1 MEISTKFTI
10 GAAVL
15 YKNKRYRIEKIIIGK
30 DKVVK
35 YEIIPFF
42 AWLQENPNI
51 EPRVVKQDSLKRCTD
66 GILEPDEKKYLE
78 DVLRPYE
85 NEDIEV
91 VKVGNLLN
99 GYEYLYIEIG
109 PQNRIGSKNMYLPHF
124 LPNTVYKGMSIDY
137 KYSKE
142 ELGLFKEVKDN
153 E

>member
-1 MEISTKFTI
+1 MEISTQFCI
-10 GAAVL
+10 GGSVAYRHER
-15 YKNKRYRIEKIIIGK
+15 YKIEKIIIGK

-35 YEIIPFF
+35 YEISPFTSNTHNNSKT
-42 AWLQENPNI
+42 LIVNGNQ
-51 EPRVVKQDSLKRCTD
+51 LKKCSG
-66 GILEPDEKKYLE
+66 GILEPDEKEYLE
-78 DVLRPYE
+78 NVLRPYE

-142 ELGLFKEVKDN
+142 ELGLFKEVKNN

>member
-15 YKNKRYRIEKIIIGK
+15 YKNKRYRIEKIIMGK

-35 YEIIPFF
+35 YEISPFF

-51 EPRVVKQDSLKRCTD
+51 EPRVVKENSLKRCTD

-78 DVLRPYE
+78 DVLRPYKDE
-85 NEDIEV
+85 KINICKSEEFLTDKER
-91 VKVGNLLN
+91 
-99 GYEYLYIEIG
+99 LYIEIG
-109 PQNRIGSKNMYLPHF
+109 PQNGVGNNIELGRFPKH
-124 LPNTVYKGMSIDY
+124 TQYKPMVTEMW
-137 KYSKE
+137 YSKE

>member
-1 MEISTKFTI
+1 MEISTKFSI
-10 GAAVL
+10 GAPVI
-15 YKNKRYRIEKIIIGK
+15 YKNERYKIEKIIISE
-30 DKVVK
+30 DNVD
-35 YEIIPFF
+35 YELCPF
-42 AWLQENPNI
+42 ASNTCDGSKTRIARAYQ
-51 EPRVVKQDSLKRCTD
+51 LKKCSG
-66 GILEPDEKKYLE
+66 GILEPNEKEYLE
-78 DVLRPYE
+78 NVLRPYE

>member
-35 YEIIPFF
+35 YEISPFF

-51 EPRVVKQDSLKRCTD
+51 EPRIVKQDSLKRCTD

-78 DVLRPYE
+78 DVLRPYKDE
-85 NEDIEV
+85 KINICKSEEFLTDKER
-91 VKVGNLLN
+91 
-99 GYEYLYIEIG
+99 LYIEIG
-109 PQNRIGSKNMYLPHF
+109 PQNGVGNNIELGRFPKH
-124 LPNTVYKGMSIDY
+124 TQYKPMVAEMW
-137 KYSKE
+137 YSKE
-142 ELGLFKEVKDN
+142 EFGLFKEVKDN

>member
-10 GAAVL
+10 GGAVL

-35 YEIIPFF
+35 YEISPFF
-42 AWLQENPNI
+42 AWLQENRNI
-51 EPRVVKQDSLKRCTD
+51 KPRIVEQDSLERCTD

-78 DVLRPYE
+78 DVLRPYKDEKINICKTE
-85 NEDIEV
+85 NFFTNCER
-91 VKVGNLLN
+91 
-99 GYEYLYIEIG
+99 LYIEIG
-109 PQNRIGSKNMYLPHF
+109 PQNGVGNGIELGYFPKH
-124 LPNTVYKGMSIDY
+124 TQYKPMVADIW
-137 KYSKE
+137 YSKE